1 MLDYF
6 LALNKTTKDS
16 FNLLRLYGRVHEK
29 LDFKDRIYVPKFD
42 EDDQLAGKCQE
53 RFSHDALH
61 HKIRELKDDEIN
73 RMEVRFKNLSENNMI
88 PSVEEIIE

>member
-6 LALNKTTKDS
+6 LALNKTTNDS
-16 FNLLRLYGRVHEK
+16 FHLLRLYGRVHEK
-29 LDFKDRIYVPKFD
+29 LDFKDCIYVPKFD

-53 RFSHDALH
+53 RFAHDALH

-73 RMEVRFKNLSENNMI
+73 QMEAHLKKMSENNTV